1 MSVLLTIEKVIM
13 LRAVTMF
20 AETSEDVLA
29 EVASILG
36 EQEFKAGQRIIEKGE
51 PGTTMYI
58 IAEGRVRVHTGDTTV
73 ATLGE
78 RDAFGELSAL
88 DPELRSASVTA
99 VDDTRLLCLD
109 HEQLFELMSERIEV
123 GRGII
128 RFLCRRYRGSVELAQ
143 KWGRDS
149 EGRSLVPPP
158 PFQTLMGP
166 LELEGI
172 PTRSRS
178 SPIQIERG
186 ASPKQARS

>member
-1 MSVLLTIEKVIM
+1 
-13 LRAVTMF
+13 MF
-20 AETSEDVLA
+20 AYRAYIAYVEQRVVADVALH
-29 EVASILG
+29 S
-36 EQEFKAGQRIIEKGE
+36 QRKVHH
-51 PGTTMYI
+51 
-58 IAEGRVRVHTGDTTV
+58 ARDLRVRVHAGDTTV

-143 KWGRDS
+143 KRWRDS
-149 EGRSLVPPP
+149 EGQSLVPPP
-158 PFQTLMGP
+158 PFQTLLGP
-166 LELEGI
+166 LESEGI
-172 PTRSRS
+172 PKRSGN

-186 ASPKQARS
+186 TSPKQARP